1 MTTALIAILA
11 VVGALSL
18 WLAWRR
24 VRTVPVTL
32 DLERTHDQFYAHVVL
47 PDGVEV
53 HEGDQVEVHEAPTT
67 LRFGEKYTLQ
77 SQATISHA
85 SWPRR
90 LLQRW
95 IGTSEITGLYEVGF
109 EG

>member
-1 MTTALIAILA
+1 MTTLLVVLGLA
-11 VVGALSL
+11 AFATAWV
-18 WLAWRR
+18 AWRR

-32 DLERTHDQFYAHVVL
+32 DLERSHDTFFAHVHL

-53 HEGDQVEVHEAPTT
+53 REGDVVTVHRAPGT
-67 LRFGEKYTLQ
+67 LRFGEKYTMA
-77 SQATISHA
+77 STATIAHA

-90 LLQRW
+90 LLQRV
-95 IGTSEITGLYEVGF
+95 IGTSEITSLYEVGF